1 MSTTESIAS
10 SQTSLSSWRKS
21 DTTWTLGLFGTAI
34 GAGVL
39 FFPIRAGF
47 GGLIPILVMLVLA
60 YPIAFYCHRALARLC
75 LSGANPSGNI
85 TETVEE
91 HFGKTGG
98 VVITFLYF
106 FAICPLLWIYGVT
119 ITNTFMTFWENQ
131 LQMPALNR
139 GVVALLLLLLMA
151 FVIWFGKDLMVKVMS
166 YLVWPF
172 IASLVVISLSLI
184 PYWNSAVIDQV
195 NLSDIALTGHDGILV
210 TVWLGI
216 SIMVFS
222 FNFSPIVSSFV
233 VSKREEYEAQFG
245 REYTERKCSQI
256 ISRASMLM
264 VAVVMFFAFSCLF
277 TLSPQNMADAKA
289 QNIPVL
295 SYLANHFAS
304 MSGTKST
311 FATLLE
317 YGASI
322 IALKGGAVQPKTED
336 ELCGVKVGLQAG
348 TTWVT
353 SLKKHSDEW
362 CLKNGKPAITIQE
375 FPTAPEASQALLSK
389 NIGAQLEIAPAAQI
403 IVDKSRGRLAIS
415 STRLVYPLPLG
426 IYVAKGNTE
435 LAEAIKAT
443 LATLKA
449 NGQYAA
455 LIKKYNLESID

>member
-1 MSTTESIAS
+1 MSTTDSIVS
-10 SQTSLSSWRKS
+10 SQAKQSSWRKS

-47 GGLIPILVMLVLA
+47 GGLIPILLMLVLA

-75 LSGANPSGNI
+75 LSGSNPSGNI

-139 GVVALLLLLLMA
+139 GFVALFLLLLMA

-172 IASLVVISLSLI
+172 IASLVLISLSLI

-195 NLSDIALTGHDGILV
+195 DLSNIELTGHDGILV

-233 VSKREEYEAQFG
+233 VSKREEHEKEFG
-245 REYTERKCSQI
+245 REFTERKCSQI

-277 TLSPQNMADAKA
+277 TLSPQN
-289 QNIPVL
+289 IPVL

-304 MSGTKST
+304 LSGTKST
-311 FATLLE
+311 FATVLE

-322 IALKGGAVQPKTED
+322 IALVAIFKSFFGHYLGTLEGLNGLVLKFGYKGDKT
-336 ELCGVKVGLQAG
+336 KVSMGKLNTISMIFIMG
-348 TTWVT
+348 STWVVAYANPNILDLIEAMGAPIIA
-353 SLKKHSDEW
+353 SLL
-362 CLKNGKPAITIQE
+362 CLLPMYAIRK
-375 FPTAPEASQALLSK
+375 APSLAK
-389 NIGAQLEIAPAAQI
+389 Y
-403 IVDKSRGRLAIS
+403 RGRLDNVFVTLIGLL
-415 STRLVYPLPLG
+415 TILNIVYKLF
-426 IYVAKGNTE
+426 
-435 LAEAIKAT
+435 
-443 LATLKA
+443 
-449 NGQYAA
+449 
-455 LIKKYNLESID
+455 

>member
-1 MSTTESIAS
+1 MSNTESIIIG
-10 SQTSLSSWRKS
+10 QTKTASWRKS

-47 GGLIPILVMLVLA
+47 GGLIPILLMLVLA

-75 LSGANPSGNI
+75 LSGSNPSGNI

-139 GVVALLLLLLMA
+139 GFVALFLLLLMA

-166 YLVWPF
+166 WLVFPF
-172 IASLVVISLSLI
+172 IASLVLISLSLI

-195 NLSDIALTGHDGILV
+195 NLSDISFTGHDGILV

-233 VSKREEYEAQFG
+233 VSKREEYEGEFG
-245 REYTERKCSQI
+245 KDFTEQKCSKI
-256 ISRASMLM
+256 IGRASMLM

-277 TLSPQNMADAKA
+277 TLSPQNMAEAKA

-304 MSGTKST
+304 LSGTKSI
-311 FATLLE
+311 FATVLE

-322 IALKGGAVQPKTED
+322 IALVAIFKSFFGHYLGTLEGLNGLVLKFGYKGDKKKVSVGKLNTISMIFIMGSTWIVAYANPNILDLIEAMGAPIIASLLCLLPMYAIRKTPALAKYKGRTENIFVT
-336 ELCGVKVGLQAG
+336 LVGL
-348 TTWVT
+348 
-353 SLKKHSDEW
+353 L
-362 CLKNGKPAITIQE
+362 TI
-375 FPTAPEASQALLSK
+375 L
-389 NIGAQLEIAPAAQI
+389 NI
-403 IVDKSRGRLAIS
+403 
-415 STRLVYPLPLG
+415 VYKLF
-426 IYVAKGNTE
+426 
-435 LAEAIKAT
+435 
-443 LATLKA
+443 
-449 NGQYAA
+449 
-455 LIKKYNLESID
+455 

>member
-1 MSTTESIAS
+1 MSNTESIIVG
-10 SQTSLSSWRKS
+10 QTKTSSWRKS

-47 GGLIPILVMLVLA
+47 GGLIPILLMLVLA
-60 YPIAFYCHRALARLC
+60 FPIAFYCHRALARLC
-75 LSGANPSGNI
+75 LSGSNVSGNI

-131 LQMPALNR
+131 LQLPALNR
-139 GVVALLLLLLMA
+139 GVVALFLLLLMA

-166 YLVWPF
+166 FLVFPF
-172 IASLVVISLSLI
+172 IASLVLISLSLI

-195 NLSDIALTGHDGILV
+195 NLSDISFTGHDGILV

-216 SIMVFS
+216 SM
-222 FNFSPIVSSFV
+222 
-233 VSKREEYEAQFG
+233 
-245 REYTERKCSQI
+245 
-256 ISRASMLM
+256 
-264 VAVVMFFAFSCLF
+264 MFFAFSCLF

-311 FATLLE
+311 FATVLE

-322 IALKGGAVQPKTED
+322 IALVAIFKSFFGHYLGTLEGLNGLILKFGYKGDKKKVSVGKLNTISMVFIMGSTWVVAYANPNILDLIEAMGAPIIASL
-336 ELCGVKVGLQAG
+336 LCLLPMYAIRKAPAMAKYKGKPENIFVTVVGL
-348 TTWVT
+348 
-353 SLKKHSDEW
+353 L
-362 CLKNGKPAITIQE
+362 TI
-375 FPTAPEASQALLSK
+375 L
-389 NIGAQLEIAPAAQI
+389 NI
-403 IVDKSRGRLAIS
+403 
-415 STRLVYPLPLG
+415 VYKLF
-426 IYVAKGNTE
+426 
-435 LAEAIKAT
+435 
-443 LATLKA
+443 
-449 NGQYAA
+449 
-455 LIKKYNLESID
+455 